1 MSTKMFSDIK
11 PSSNTKMFGSV
22 KNDPLSNPKP
32 VNQTSNQKSQK
43 QQ

>member
-22 KNDPLSNPKP
+22 KNDPLFSGIF
-32 VNQTSNQKSQK
+32 
-43 QQ
+43 